1 MELSNSDRKL
11 LNTLQTDATHSQND
25 LAERVGMSR
34 TSCWRRIRE
43 LEATGLIEKRVA
55 LLDPILAGFQ
65 IHVLLAVTMV
75 EHSDINRESFEQHI
89 HRLPRVMQGFSISG
103 DRDYM
108 LVVVATDMADYNNFL
123 NTEILSHPAV
133 RSASS
138 TFSLRR
144 VKYTTQLPL

>member
-11 LNTLQTDATHSQND
+11 LNALQTDATHSQND
-25 LAERVGMSR
+25 LAEQVGMSR
-34 TSCWRRIRE
+34 TSCWRRVRE
-43 LEATGLIEKRVA
+43 LEAAGMIEKRVA
-55 LLDPILAGFQ
+55 LLDPLMAGFQ

-75 EHSDINRESFEQHI
+75 EHSDINRDAFEHHI
-89 HRLPRVMQGFSISG
+89 QALPQVMQGFSISG

-108 LVVVATDMADYNNFL
+108 LVVVATDMADYNQFL
-123 NTEILSHPAV
+123 NSEILSHPAV

>member
-1 MELSNSDRKL
+1 MDLSSSDHRL
-11 LNTLQTDATHSQND
+11 LNALQTDATHSQSD
-25 LAERVGMSR
+25 LAELVGMSR

-43 LEATGLIEKRVA
+43 LEAAGLIEKRVA

-75 EHSDINRESFEQHI
+75 EHTDLNRDAFEQHI
-89 HRLPRVMQGFSISG
+89 QGLRQVMQGYSISG

-108 LVVVATDMADYNNFL
+108 LVVVARDMADYNNFL
-123 NTEILSHPAV
+123 NAQILSHPAV

-138 TFSLRR
+138 TFTLRR